1 MPSLVDIKDLSG
13 YFKTFDSQLFAL
25 NHVDLSIEE
34 RKITGLV
41 GETGSGKS
49 MTALSI
55 LSLLPASFVLTSG
68 EIRFRELDLLR
79 LSDEEMRSVR
89 GNRISMV
96 FQDARA
102 ALNPVFTVGEQLE
115 RVVRQHS
122 NLSRGKSHE
131 RVLDILARVQVPD
144 PVRRARQYP
153 HELSGGMAQR
163 VMIAM
168 ALVHSPQLVI
178 LDEPTT
184 GLDVT
189 IQVEILD
196 LIRRLVDES
205 GLTALLIT
213 HDLGV
218 VAETCHFVAVMYAGR
233 IVEFGSSE
241 RIFTRAAHPYT
252 RELLQATLSIEG
264 EVGQFYSIPGSVPDL
279 RHLPSGCVFAPRCAF
294 RAAVCD
300 VDPAL
305 AWVQDGHASRCHFA
319 HDVAQGKLP
328 PQRPQ

>member
-1 MPSLVDIKDLSG
+1 
-13 YFKTFDSQLFAL
+13 
-25 NHVDLSIEE
+25 
-34 RKITGLV
+34 
-41 GETGSGKS
+41 
-49 MTALSI
+49 
-55 LSLLPASFVLTSG
+55 
-68 EIRFRELDLLR
+68 
-79 LSDEEMRSVR
+79 MRRVR

-122 NLSRGKSHE
+122 HLSRGRAYE
-131 RVLDILARVQVPD
+131 RVLDVLARVQIPD
-144 PVRRARQYP
+144 PARRARQYA

-196 LIRRLVDES
+196 VVRRLVDES

-218 VAETCHFVAVMYAGR
+218 VAETCHFVAVMYGGR
-233 IVEFGSSE
+233 IVEYGSSE
-241 RIFTRAAHPYT
+241 QIFTRAAHPYT
-252 RELLQATLSIEG
+252 QELLRATLSIEG
-264 EVGQFYSIPGSVPDL
+264 EIGQFYSIPGSVPDL
-279 RHLPSGCVFAPRCAF
+279 RQLPSGCVFAPRCAF
-294 RAAVCD
+294 RAPVCD
-300 VDPAL
+300 GDPAM
-305 AWVQDGHASRCHFA
+305 VGVEEGHASRCHFA
-319 HDVAQGKLP
+319 HDMAQRGLLG
-328 PQRPQ
+328 RGT